1 MRNHRE
7 DAIELVLH
15 HDVLCPWSALADARL
30 RLLVEEF
37 DGMLRL
43 ERSPF
48 ATRVEE
54 RMPSA
59 REAATQMR
67 AIRKVAREPEGTGFK
82 VDLWRSADPPRSS
95 MPPLVALEAAKILG
109 GDAAQVRMLAA
120 LRQAAFRHGLNVA
133 REDVLIEIAE
143 RCGLETARFATALFA
158 QGTRRLVTSQ
168 HERAEFRGVI
178 SVPSVVIGG
187 EWIISG
193 SRSIDD
199 YRDAIRRFGEQHALP
214 VPERVVH

>member
-30 RLLVEEF
+30 RLLVDEF
-37 DGMLRL
+37 DGALRL

-48 ATRVEE
+48 ATRADD
-54 RMPSA
+54 RMPSV
-59 REAATQMR
+59 REAAAQMR
-67 AIRKVAREPEGTGFK
+67 AIRKVAREPEGKDFK
-82 VDLWRSADPPRSS
+82 VDLWRTGDPPRSS
-95 MPPLVALEAAKILG
+95 LPPLVALEAAKIIG
-109 GDAAQVRMLAA
+109 GDPAQERLLGAM
-120 LRQAAFRHGLNVA
+120 RRAAFRDGVNIA
-133 REDVLIEIAE
+133 REDVLIELAE
-143 RCGLETARFATALFA
+143 RCGLETARFTTALSS

-187 EWIISG
+187 EWIVSG
-193 SRSIDD
+193 ARSIDE

-214 VPERVVH
+214 VPDRVVH